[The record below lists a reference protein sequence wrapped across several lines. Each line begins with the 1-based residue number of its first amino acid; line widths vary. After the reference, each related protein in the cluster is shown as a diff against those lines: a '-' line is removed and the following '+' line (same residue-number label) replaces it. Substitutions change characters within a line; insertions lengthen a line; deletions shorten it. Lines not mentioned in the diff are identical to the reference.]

1 MAPLGPARPAGPRSP
16 GAPCVGGRGA
26 QVGGGHRESALPIG
40 PPPITPKSHLGS
52 GQPVLPGESTVA
64 RSALWKKKKRGK
76 VTAGCG
82 VFVFFGV
89 GGSALHTPFLRGG
102 PQGRRHQVHHELL
115 SCLPHQP
122 ARGHLGVLRGPEEEE
137 EKGSEQQTGTG
148 GGLGFSSQPP
158 PPTKSP
164 ISGGP
169 HGAACHDGAGAQ
181 RPRSGKRPHA
191 LRLVNEAMGECP
203 RPRGRGGGTARP

>member
-148 GGLGFSSQPP
+148 GGLGFSSQLPPRPP
-158 PPTKSP
+158 PNQK
-164 ISGGP
+164 P
-169 HGAACHDGAGAQ
+169 HLRGSTRCCMSRRRRGSAAPQWEAA
-181 RPRSGKRPHA
+181 PRIEVG
-191 LRLVNEAMGECP
+191 
-203 RPRGRGGGTARP
+203 